1 MRYFLSVRRLSR
13 SAGTGTLLAFL
24 IGVLVFVF
32 GGQTVAL
39 TASLQPGLVL
49 GGLISPLVPT
59 PFVYWVE
66 PEGGPNA
73 FLLIALASAFCFWS
87 TLLAGVHYFWR
98 RAKHA

>member
-1 MRYFLSVRRLSR
+1 MSSFLSVRRVIR

-32 GGQTVAL
+32 GGQTVAV
-39 TASLQPGLVL
+39 TAYLQPGVVL

-59 PFVYWVE
+59 AVVYWVE

-73 FLLIALASAFCFWS
+73 FLLIALASAFFFWS